1 MNKFLEKIKNHRL
14 YKLILVWLKKIV
26 LPGFEGLSL
35 YEVLKFMMIAFRKGD
50 IDTKASA
57 ISFSVFLAFFPGL
70 IFLLS
75 LIPFVPIENFQQ
87 ELLAELFGIMPDSLL
102 PLIEDTVNDLILKKK
117 SVTLSLGFLLTLY
130 FASDSIDALLTAFN
144 RSFQFTK
151 RRSFL
156 IQRLWS
162 LGLLFTLIF
171 FLFLAILTLIFGESA
186 IYWIQKNSDFSG
198 TITFIMLTLLKWVTI
213 LSLMF
218 FSISLLYN
226 IGNPERVRW
235 RFISAGTTL
244 TTLVI
249 ILTSMA
255 FAFYLNNFSKYNELY
270 GSIGSLIG
278 FLIWIKICS
287 QVLLI
292 GFELTAKVQNHTMPK
307 L

>member
-1 MNKFLEKIKNHRL
+1 LNKLLEKIKQNKTYQFL
-14 YKLILVWLKKIV
+14 LSKFKIIV

-35 YEVLKFMMIAFRKGD
+35 YEVLKFMMITFRKGD

-75 LIPFVPIENFQQ
+75 LIPYVPIDNFQQ

-117 SVTLSLGFLLTLY
+117 SVTLSLGFILTLY
-130 FASDSIDALLTAFN
+130 FASDSIDALLSAFN
-144 RSFQFTK
+144 SSFQFTK

-162 LGLLFTLIF
+162 LGLLFTLV
-171 FLFLAILTLIFGESA
+171 FLLFAAIILLIFGEPA
-186 IYWIQKNSDFSG
+186 ILWILENTNFSG
-198 TITFIMLTLLKWVTI
+198 TMTYISLTMFNWMIILL
-213 LSLMF
+213 LMF

-226 IGNPERVRW
+226 IGNPERVKW
-235 RFISAGTTL
+235 KLVSAGTTL

>member
-35 YEVLKFMMIAFRKGD
+35 YEVLKFIMITFRKGD

-75 LIPFVPIENFQQ
+75 LIPFVPIDNFQQ

-102 PLIEDTVNDLILKKK
+102 PLIEDTVNDLILQKK
-117 SVTLSLGFLLTLY
+117 SVTLSVGFLLTLY
-130 FASDSIDALLTAFN
+130 FASDSVDALLTAFN
-144 RSFQFTK
+144 SSFQFTK

-156 IQRLWS
+156 KQRLWS
-162 LGLLFTLIF
+162 LGLLFTLVF
-171 FLFLAILTLIFGESA
+171 FLFLAIFVLIFGEIT
-186 IYWIQKNSDFSG
+186 IYWIQKNTDFSG
-198 TITFIMLTLLKWVTI
+198 TMTFIMLTLLKWVTI

-226 IGNPERVRW
+226 IGNPERVKW
-235 RFISAGTTL
+235 KLVSAGTTL
-244 TTLVI
+244 TTLII

-287 QVLLI
+287 LVLLI

>member
-1 MNKFLEKIKNHRL
+1 MKKLLEKIKQTKGYQFL
-14 YKLILVWLKKIV
+14 LSKLKVIV
-26 LPGFEGLSL
+26 LPGFEGLSI
-35 YEVLKFMMIAFRKGD
+35 YEVLSFLITTFKKGD
-50 IDTKASA
+50 IDTKGSA

-75 LIPFVPIENFQQ
+75 LIPYVPIENFQQ
-87 ELLAELFGIMPDSLL
+87 ELLSELFGMMPDSLL
-102 PLIEDTVNDLILKKK
+102 PLIEDTINDLILKKK
-117 SVTLSLGFLLTLY
+117 SITLSLGFILTFY
-130 FASDSIDALLTAFN
+130 FASDSVHALLSAFN
-144 RSFQFTK
+144 SSFQFQQ
-151 RRSFL
+151 RRSAL

-171 FLFLAILTLIFGESA
+171 LLFLAILILIFGETT
-186 IYWIQKNSDFSG
+186 IYWIQANTDFSG

-218 FSISLLYN
+218 FTISLLYN

-235 RFISAGTTL
+235 KFISAGTTL
-244 TTLVI
+244 TTVVI

-255 FAFYLNNFSKYNELY
+255 FAYYLNNFSKYNELY

-287 QVLLI
+287 QVLLV
-292 GFELTAKVQNHTMPK
+292 GFELSAKVQNHTMPK

>member
-1 MNKFLEKIKNHRL
+1 LNKLLEKIKQNKTYQFL
-14 YKLILVWLKKIV
+14 LSKFKIIV

-35 YEVLKFMMIAFRKGD
+35 YEVLKFMMITFRKGD
-50 IDTKASA
+50 IDTKASS

-75 LIPFVPIENFQQ
+75 LIPFVPIDNFQQ

-130 FASDSIDALLTAFN
+130 FASDSIDALLSAFN
-144 RSFQFTK
+144 SSFQFTK
-151 RRSFL
+151 RRSAI

-162 LGLLFTLIF
+162 LGLLFTLV
-171 FLFLAILTLIFGESA
+171 FLLFAAIILIIFGEPA
-186 IYWIQKNSDFSG
+186 ILWILENTSFSG
-198 TITFIMLTLLKWVTI
+198 TITYLSLTLFNWTI
-213 LSLMF
+213 ILLLMF

-226 IGNPERVRW
+226 IGNPERVKW
-235 RFISAGTTL
+235 KLVSAGTTL

-249 ILTSMA
+249 ILASMA
-255 FAFYLNNFSKYNELY
+255 FAFYLENFSKYNELY
-270 GSIGSLIG
+270 GSIGSLIA
-278 FLIWIKICS
+278 FLLWIKICS
-287 QVLLI
+287 QILLV